1 MAAGLI
7 SITTCGVKLV
17 ISRMNRNFGSD
28 IGFPNYGFGNNR
40 RSEGGQTVTDQS
52 LRSIFYTLFL
62 SRIQLETS
70 LPDVVFREYSSW
82 SFLVEITITEDL
94 FEDKVELTTDCLIL
108 SLLLFIQENVR
119 TATDHLSGA
128 FKPRLVFFSHN
139 ILSLLSNA
147 HSLHFLTDAFWLKIA
162 ECIL

>member
-1 MAAGLI
+1 MVNLCNSMAAGLI
-7 SITTCGVKLV
+7 SITTCRVKLV

-28 IGFPNYGFGNNR
+28 IGFPNYCFGNNR
-40 RSEGGQTVTDQS
+40 RSEGGQIVTDQS

-82 SFLVEITITEDL
+82 SFLVEITTTEDL

-128 FKPRLVFFSHN
+128 SKPRLVFFSHN

-147 HSLHFLTDAFWLKIA
+147 HSLPMHFG
-162 ECIL
+162 